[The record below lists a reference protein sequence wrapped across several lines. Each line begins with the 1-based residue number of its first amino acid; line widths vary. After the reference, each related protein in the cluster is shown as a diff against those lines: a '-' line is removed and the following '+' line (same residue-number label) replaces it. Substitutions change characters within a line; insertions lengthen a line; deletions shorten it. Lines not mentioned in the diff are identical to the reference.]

1 MTKAK
6 PSKRLTAGNTMK
18 TGGKAKPSIS
28 LLELRKQTGLN
39 QHDFWARVACTQS
52 GGSRYENGRP
62 VSRAVALL
70 LAIAYGSDSARAKTI
85 DALVT
90 GK

>member
-1 MTKAK
+1 MSKAQVRKTLK
-6 PSKRLTAGNTMK
+6 PIIGKGK
-18 TGGKAKPSIS
+18 TIN

-52 GGSRYENGRP
+52 GGSRYESGRP
-62 VSRAVALL
+62 VSRPVALL
-70 LAIAYGSDSARAKTI
+70 LAIAYGSDTQRAKTI